1 MRREKSGKSDE
12 APCVCLIIAYD
23 YHSCNGLH
31 TQSSFHFSLS
41 EFAVRVSSW
50 SSVGFAECNSRLGKV
65 NSEFIISVLI
75 SISKRNSHIMYL
87 S

>member
-1 MRREKSGKSDE
+1 MRKEKSGKSDE

-41 EFAVRVSSW
+41 EFAVRASSW
-50 SSVGFAECNSRLGKV
+50 SSVGFTECNSQTARE
-65 NSEFIISVLI
+65 NEFRIDFFFFVLV
-75 SISKRNSHIMYL
+75 SISQKKFS
-87 S
+87 